1 MLWNRNSICWPM
13 NWFKRLS
20 LSLWWSCHGDL
31 ENSNSYTENA
41 FNTIYS
47 NDLTSPSYNM
57 KNMEFGCNV
66 SKDLKRDGKSK
77 TKKQSSWNMF
87 VRKLSF
93 PNAICF
99 GIPFFVSSWEQFHE
113 CLDIWRRSYEL
124 WILVINAVADMKSIC
139 CSIKNSLL
147 NLWSFIS

>member
-1 MLWNRNSICWPM
+1 M
-13 NWFKRLS
+13 
-20 LSLWWSCHGDL
+20 

-47 NDLTSPSYNM
+47 NLTSPSYNM

-77 TKKQSSWNMF
+77 KQFSWIMF
-87 VRKLSF
+87 VRNLSF

-99 GIPFFVSSWEQFHE
+99 EIPFFCFVEEQFHE
-113 CLDIWRRSYEL
+113 CLDVWRRSYEL
-124 WILVINAVADMKSIC
+124 RILVINAVADMEKQ
-139 CSIKNSLL
+139 LL
-147 NLWSFIS
+147 FNKEFAADSVVIHFLDIARL